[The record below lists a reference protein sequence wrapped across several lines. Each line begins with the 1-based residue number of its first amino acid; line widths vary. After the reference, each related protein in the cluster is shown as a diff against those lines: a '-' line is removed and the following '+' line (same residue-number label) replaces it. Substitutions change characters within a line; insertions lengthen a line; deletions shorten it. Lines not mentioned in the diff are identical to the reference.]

1 MSVSITFSHLRKMLY
16 GGVMMAILIVGI
28 HHFASV
34 LSWYWIYKWFDI
46 MMHILGGVLVG
57 YFSLFSVL
65 CITYVRSATS
75 DIETHAG
82 SDEVSEIDTS
92 SPMSQATITRHVVV
106 RDFSITQF
114 IVIAAIGGII
124 IGVLWELLEYMYG
137 LSGLSPER
145 RLDTIA
151 DLINDTL
158 GAIMIAIA
166 MYTYYRKKQAHH

>member
-1 MSVSITFSHLRKMLY
+1 
-16 GGVMMAILIVGI
+16 MAIVIVGI
-28 HHFASV
+28 HHLASV

-65 CITYVRSATS
+65 FITYVRSATTDAEAQVGQS
-75 DIETHAG
+75 AESGSHTEFDVDTATDAHIASHA
-82 SDEVSEIDTS
+82 
-92 SPMSQATITRHVVV
+92 SPATIIRHVVV
-106 RDFSITQF
+106 RDFSMSQF
-114 IVIAAIGGII
+114 ITIAVVGGLI
-124 IGVLWELLEYMYG
+124 IGVLWELLEYLYG

-158 GAIMIAIA
+158 GAVLIAIA
-166 MYTYYRKKQAHH
+166 MYTYYRKK